1 MFIKQTYVQRGNLD
15 NECSKWSHICLK
27 YFRLDC
33 QMCLK
38 ALCCDD
44 YLKHCNPVIILLSRQ
59 CKFVKKHAIA
69 ATLNN

>member
-1 MFIKQTYVQRGNLD
+1 MVPYL
-15 NECSKWSHICLK
+15 SK

-38 ALCCDD
+38 ALYCDD
-44 YLKHCNPVIILLSRQ
+44 YLKHCNPVIIVLSRQ
-59 CKFVKKHAIA
+59 CKCVKKHAIA

>member
-1 MFIKQTYVQRGNLD
+1 MFKMVPYL
-15 NECSKWSHICLK
+15 SK

-38 ALCCDD
+38 ALYCDD

-69 ATLNN
+69 ATLNNCREMFTDRPVDRTSK